1 MSELPNLVE
10 LATRIE
16 FIEDRIMDNLET
28 MKETQQRMCT
38 DISKIK
44 EAVYNPDTGLY
55 ARLRVIEQDKQA
67 QKKFTLLLIS
77 LLAGTV
83 TAIVASFINF

>member
-1 MSELPNLVE
+1 MSELPNISE

-28 MKETQQRMCT
+28 MKETQQRICT

-44 EAVYNPDTGLY
+44 EAVYNPDIGLY
-55 ARLRVIEQDKQA
+55 ARLRVVEQEKQT
-67 QKKFTLLLIS
+67 QKKFTFLLIS
-77 LLAGTV
+77 LLAGTL
-83 TAIVASFINF
+83 TAIIASFVNF

>member
-1 MSELPNLVE
+1 MSELQKVAE

-28 MKETQQRMCT
+28 MKETQQLISL

-44 EAVYNPDTGLY
+44 EAVYNPDIGLY
-55 ARLRVIEQDKQA
+55 ARLRVIEQEKQT
-67 QKKFTLLLIS
+67 QKKFTFLMIS
-77 LLAGTV
+77 LLAATMGT
-83 TAIVASFINF
+83 IVAAIIS

>member
-28 MKETQQRMCT
+28 MKETQQRMCN

-55 ARLRVIEQDKQA
+55 ARLRVVEQDKQA

>member
-1 MSELPNLVE
+1 MSESPNIVE

-28 MKETQQRMCT
+28 MKETQQRICT

-44 EAVYNPDTGLY
+44 EAVYNPDNGLY
-55 ARLRVIEQDKQA
+55 ARLRVVEQEKQT
-67 QKKFTLLLIS
+67 QKKFTFLLIS
-77 LLAGTV
+77 LLAGTL
-83 TAIVASFINF
+83 TAIIASFVNF

>member
-1 MSELPNLVE
+1 MSELPNIAE

-28 MKETQQRMCT
+28 MKETQQRICT

-44 EAVYNPDTGLY
+44 EAVYNPDNGLY
-55 ARLRVIEQDKQA
+55 ARLRVVEQEKQT
-67 QKKFTLLLIS
+67 QKKFTFLLIS
-77 LLAGTV
+77 LLAGTL
-83 TAIVASFINF
+83 TAIIASFVNF

>member
-28 MKETQQRMCT
+28 MKETQQRMCA

-44 EAVYNPDTGLY
+44 EAVYNPDIGLY

-77 LLAGTV
+77 LLAGTI

>member
-1 MSELPNLVE
+1 MSELPNISE

-28 MKETQQRMCT
+28 MKETQQRICN

-44 EAVYNPDTGLY
+44 EAVYNPDIGLY
-55 ARLRVIEQDKQA
+55 ARLRVVEQEKQT
-67 QKKFTLLLIS
+67 QKKFTFLLIS
-77 LLAGTV
+77 LLAGTL
-83 TAIVASFINF
+83 TAIIASFVNF

>member
-28 MKETQQRMCT
+28 MKETQQRMCA

>member
-44 EAVYNPDTGLY
+44 EAVYNPDTGFY

>member
-1 MSELPNLVE
+1 MSESPNIVE

-28 MKETQQRMCT
+28 MKETQQRICT

-44 EAVYNPDTGLY
+44 EADYNPDIGLY
-55 ARLRVIEQDKQA
+55 ARLRVVEQEKQT
-67 QKKFTLLLIS
+67 QKKFTFLLIS
-77 LLAGTV
+77 LLAGTL
-83 TAIVASFINF
+83 TAIIASFVNF